1 MSPLT
6 VKGRG
11 KEIEL
16 CFNGEISFSQAIE
29 ELENLTNDKKSF
41 FENSDMQISYSGIKL
56 KYNQEMRLEKT
67 LKRLF
72 KKDSMLVK
80 KHCLSQKQIEYSLSD
95 GENICLVLEKS
106 LRSGETVISR
116 GDVII
121 YGDVN
126 PGAYVKAKG
135 NITVIGALR
144 GVAHITGSGKVYAT
158 YMQPSQIRIGKVCS
172 YNKRNEN
179 VASATAVAENGEIIL
194 QSL

>member
-1 MSPLT
+1 MCPLT
-6 VKGRG
+6 IKGHG

-16 CFNGEISFSQAIE
+16 CFNEGISFSEAIE

-41 FENSDMQISYSGIKL
+41 FENSHTRVSYSGIEL
-56 KYNQEMRLEKT
+56 KYNQEMRLELT
-67 LKRLF
+67 VKRLF
-72 KKDSMLVK
+72 KKDAMLVK
-80 KHCLSQKQIEYSLSD
+80 KHCLSLKQLQYSLNQ
-95 GENICLVLEKS
+95 GENICLVVKKS

-144 GVAHITGSGKVYAT
+144 GVAHITGSGKVYAA

-179 VASATAVAENGEIIL
+179 VVSATAVAENGEIIL

>member
-6 VKGRG
+6 IKGHG

-16 CFNGEISFSQAIE
+16 CFNGEISFSEAIE

-41 FENSDMQISYSGIKL
+41 FENSDTQISYSGIKL
-56 KYNQEMRLEKT
+56 KYNQEMRLEET
-67 LKRLF
+67 LKKLF
-72 KKDSMLVK
+72 KKDATLVK
-80 KHCLSQKQIEYSLSD
+80 KHCLSQKQIEYSLD
-95 GENICLVLEKS
+95 KGENICLVVEKS

-116 GDVII
+116 GDVVI

-135 NITVIGALR
+135 NITVIGVLR
-144 GVAHITGSGKVYAT
+144 GVAHITGNGKVYAT

>member
-1 MSPLT
+1 MCPLK

-11 KEIEL
+11 KELRL
-16 CFNGEISFSQAIE
+16 CFSKGTSFEAAIE
-29 ELENLTNDKKSF
+29 ELENLTKDKKNF
-41 FENSDMQISYSGIKL
+41 FAETDARISYSGIKL
-56 KYNQEMRLEKT
+56 GYNREMLMEEK
-67 LKRLF
+67 LKELLSEEISF
-72 KKDSMLVK
+72 EK
-80 KHCLSQKQIEYSLSD
+80 KHRLSQRQIEYSLREN
-95 GENICLVLEKS
+95 ENICLVVRKP
-106 LRSGETVISR
+106 LRSGDVIESR

-144 GVAHITGSGKVYAT
+144 GVAHITGKGKVFAA

-172 YNKRNEN
+172 YNKKNEN

-194 QSL
+194 ESL